1 MDTLTPFTGTDNPR
15 LLRVIDALL
24 MQPHTREEID
34 HIGGAS
40 NGPALIS
47 ELRALGLEVPCDRRT
62 VVDRD
67 GKEVKP
73 GVYRFTSN
81 DQTRVQAWLAVRGG
95 GGG

>member
-1 MDTLTPFTGTDNPR
+1 MDMLMPFYGTAKPR

-24 MQPHTREEID
+24 LRPHTREEID
-34 HIGGAS
+34 RVGGAS

-67 GKEVKP
+67 GKAVKP
-73 GVYRFTSN
+73 GIYSFTGI
-81 DQTRVQAWLAVRGG
+81 DKMRVEAWMTRRGAARG
-95 GGG
+95 